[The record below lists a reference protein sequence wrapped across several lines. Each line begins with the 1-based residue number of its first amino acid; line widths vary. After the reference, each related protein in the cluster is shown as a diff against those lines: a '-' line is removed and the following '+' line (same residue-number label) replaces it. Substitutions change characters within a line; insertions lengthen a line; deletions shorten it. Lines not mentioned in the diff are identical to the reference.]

1 MVNQAYKIIMI
12 AVLLISST
20 ARAEGMIDITPYVA
34 ANVAYDDNVFRF
46 SSPEQAKAA
55 FGSDVTSD
63 VIKRVDLGVNVNVNL
78 SRQVFTLAS
87 SINESR
93 YDRFTILDNIG
104 KSNRL
109 GWNWRLGNH
118 LYGKLNTSES
128 EAIAGFTE
136 IRQPVKNLRTTSSK
150 NGSIHWNLHP
160 DWTIDASGG
169 QIKIESKLK
178 NLNGADRE
186 DGFLETGVRY
196 KNPRG
201 TQLGLAY
208 RIQDSDFP
216 NRTLSFLGDKSVRKD
231 MILQA
236 AWQPTAKTKL
246 VARMSRVDIEFKDT
260 PERDFQGV
268 TQRWDLDHALT
279 GKTAINFT
287 AYQDIFPVE
296 EVLATYVKSKGF
308 GINPIWN
315 PTSKISVRAGWG
327 YEERDFLGNPGILVT
342 DSNRY
347 DELRLANLSLTY
359 LPTTKS
365 LLQVQYQ
372 GQNRKSNVSNF
383 AFKSN
388 SINLVMRYDF

>member
-46 SSPEQAKAA
+46 RSSEQAKAA

-63 VIKRVDLGVNVNVNL
+63 VIKRVDLGVNVNVSL

-109 GWNWRLGNH
+109 GWNWRIGNH
-118 LYGKLNTSES
+118 LYGELNTSEI

-136 IRQPVKNLRTTSSK
+136 IRQPVKNLRKTNSQ
-150 NGSIHWNLHP
+150 NGSLHWNLHP

-169 QIKIESKLK
+169 QSKIENELT
-178 NLNGADRE
+178 NFNFANRE
-186 DGFLETGVRY
+186 DEFLEAGVRY
-196 KNPRG
+196 INPRG

-208 RIQDSDFP
+208 RILDSDFP
-216 NRTLSFLGDKSVRKD
+216 DRSSSILGDESTRKD
-231 MILQA
+231 TIIQA
-236 AWQPTAKTKL
+236 AWQPTGKTKL
-246 VARMSRVDIEFKDT
+246 AVRISHVDIKFKDI
-260 PERDFQGV
+260 PQRDFKGV
-268 TQRWDLDHALT
+268 SQRWDLDHVLT
-279 GKTAINFT
+279 GKTMINFT
-287 AYQDIFPVE
+287 AYQDIAPAE
-296 EVLATYVKSKGF
+296 AALSNYIESKGF
-308 GINPIWN
+308 GVNPTWN

-327 YEERDFLGNPGILVT
+327 YEERDFLGNPGVLLN

-347 DELRLANLSLTY
+347 DESMIANLSVSY
-359 LPTTKS
+359 LPTRKS
-365 LLQVQYQ
+365 LVQIQYQ

-383 AFKSN
+383 AFKFN

>member
-118 LYGKLNTSES
+118 LYGELNASES

-136 IRQPVKNLRTTSSK
+136 IRQPVKNLRTISSR
-150 NGSIHWNLHP
+150 NGSFNWNLHP
-160 DWTIDASGG
+160 DWTINASGG
-169 QIKIESKLK
+169 QSKIQSKLT

-186 DGFLETGVRY
+186 DQFLETGVRY
-196 KNPRG
+196 MNSLG

-208 RIQDSDFP
+208 RVLDSDFP
-216 NRTLSFLGDKSVRKD
+216 NRSLSFLGDESTRKD
-231 MILQA
+231 TIIQA
-236 AWQPTAKTKL
+236 TWQPTTKTKL
-246 VARMSRVDIEFKDT
+246 TVRMTHLDIEFKDT
-260 PERDFQGV
+260 PQRDFKGV
-268 TQRWDLDHALT
+268 SQRWDVDHAFT
-279 GKTAINFT
+279 AKTMINLT
-287 AYQDIFPVE
+287 AYQDVLPVE
-296 EVLATYVKSKGF
+296 DVLSTYVKSKGF
-308 GINPIWN
+308 GVNPTWN

-327 YEERDFLGNPGILVT
+327 YEERDFLGNPGVLLN
-342 DSNRY
+342 DSNRL
-347 DELRLANLSLTY
+347 DELKLANLSLSY
-359 LPTTKS
+359 LPTRKS
-365 LLQVQYQ
+365 LVQIQYQ

-383 AFKSN
+383 VFKFN
-388 SINLVMRYDF
+388 SINLTMRYDF